1 MVKIDF
7 PWLNPLAQD
16 MFAYS
21 QTLATDFVE
30 SGKLVVDDPNH
41 RDAMS
46 TTYQVGALIGMLD
59 SVIAR
64 LQSVSPDEYARTVK
78 HYRTMMKKTA

>member
-21 QTLATDFVE
+21 QTLATEFVE

-46 TTYQVGALIGMLD
+46 TTYQVGTLIGMLD

-64 LQSVSPDEYARTVK
+64 LSPDEYARTVK
-78 HYRTMMKKTA
+78 DYQTMMKKTA

>member
-1 MVKIDF
+1 MVKTDF

-21 QTLATDFVE
+21 QTLATEFVE

-41 RDAMS
+41 RDTMS
-46 TTYQVGALIGMLD
+46 TAHQVGTLIGMLD

-64 LQSVSPDEYARTVK
+64 LSPDEYARTVK
-78 HYRTMMKKTA
+78 HYQTMMKKTA